1 MPAGD
6 TFLPNLQQVLRSDS
20 HSQQGSAKERER
32 ERERE
37 RDSVTFFGPWW
48 GREERKKAMHLPG
61 SNNPRGVTLSRTV
74 GR

>member
-1 MPAGD
+1 MRAGD
-6 TFLPNLQQVLRSDS
+6 VFLPNLQQVLRHDS
-20 HSQQGSAKERER
+20 PSQQGTERER

-61 SNNPRGVTLSRTV
+61 SNNPRGEALSRTV